1 VYLPKIVEQNG
12 SQVLAIIV
20 LGSELRP
27 HFAGPSYVR
36 KGSETLV
43 GSEEQFAELIA
54 GRNSKANKILS
65 FKSKKVTVVNRQ
77 QLPTPPAASESEWPG
92 TTLIADCN
100 QFWVTLKHI
109 HQLQERAHSFPLSR
123 VEINLDDGRNR
134 LKVELAR

>member
-1 VYLPKIVEQNG
+1 MIPLELFLVILF
-12 SQVLAIIV
+12 IV
-20 LGSELRP
+20 LHAFFSLAETSILN
-27 HFAGPSYVR
+27 VR
-36 KGSETLV
+36 KSRLQEIVDDPETPEPRL
-43 GSEEQFAELIA
+43 Q
-54 GRNSKANKILS
+54 RANKILS